1 MGSGT
6 SDTTFSP
13 NQAVT
18 REQIAVILMAFAA
31 QVPGAERPA
40 APADLAAFPDGAQ
53 VSGWARDAM
62 ADAVAL
68 GVLGGAEVNGT
79 LWLRPQGQ
87 ATRAEV
93 ATVLAGFGR
102 SVAHLL

>member
-1 MGSGT
+1 
-6 SDTTFSP
+6 
-13 NQAVT
+13 
-18 REQIAVILMAFAA
+18 
-31 QVPGAERPA
+31 
-40 APADLAAFPDGAQ
+40 
-53 VSGWARDAM
+53 M